1 MKKVENKKIG
11 PSKPSR
17 GNSDLRAM
25 IQAARQKAR
34 LEKSNA
40 NGDAKVTMRNT
51 ILLSLS
57 LS

>member
-1 MKKVENKKIG
+1 MKKTENKKLG

-34 LEKSNA
+34 EEKSNA
-40 NGDAKVTMRNT
+40 SGDAKVRT
-51 ILLSLS
+51 
-57 LS
+57 